1 MYIHMHT
8 YVHIYICVY
17 SIHAC
22 VHIYIYIYIY
32 IYINVV
38 PRVFLGIP
46 VHISNV
52 YSSETKGLKGP
63 HHSWELC
70 QKNLELD

>member
-22 VHIYIYIYIY
+22 VHIY

>member
-22 VHIYIYIYIY
+22 VHIYIY